1 MKNKSINLVA
11 FSILSLLWLAFLFIL
26 FTNQQLLVSAWQAF
40 AAWPLVF
47 QIVVWLLALPL
58 VLGLWIWQ
66 MAWALWLRVILVV
79 GLACVTVYLFFPRK
93 TAKQPAP
100 LPQNS

>member
-11 FSILSLLWLAFLFIL
+11 FSVISLLWLGFLIVL
-26 FTNQQLLVSAWQAF
+26 FTNQQLLVSAWQVF

-66 MAWALWLRVILVV
+66 MAWSLWLRVILVL
-79 GLACVTVYLFFPRK
+79 GLAVVSVYLFFPRK
-93 TAKQPAP
+93 TSPKTAP
-100 LPQNS
+100 LKAKS